1 MSVERQLVPAAGTS
15 INGPIRR
22 TNGGTNKPPTQSII
36 AAGLEY

>member
-1 MSVERQLVPAAGTS
+1 MSVKRQSDPAAGAS
-15 INGPIRR
+15 IEAPIRR